1 MAKSHVVIRSTTTR
15 SVERAV
21 EEVMQQCGWES
32 AVPPGAHVVL
42 KPNLCTPSPE
52 ILEMANVSD
61 VVLSAV
67 CAVLATRTHDVTI
80 CESDGVRYTAEEAF
94 EMSRTY
100 AVAKRFGF
108 QAKSLSRDT
117 LVETD
122 HPHLRGWPL
131 PKLLLDCDCFITL
144 AKIKTHATTAYTG
157 ALKNQWGCVPQHNR
171 LILHK
176 HLHTLIGD
184 VNRILKPR
192 LGLTD
197 GLVGMEGRG
206 PINGRPVR
214 LGVIAGSTDLVALD
228 AACMRFVGLDP
239 ATAEHLVHAAQI
251 GLGKMGVD
259 EVTVDADCAVPKP
272 FLPAE
277 QDWPIKAMNLIT
289 KSEFLTRHLLLNDSI
304 FFPARWVANFA
315 RRAKARIAGAG
326 GQDHRTSADRERTN
340 KETA

>member
-1 MAKSHVVIRSTTTR
+1 MSRVVIRSTATR
-15 SVERAV
+15 SVEDAV
-21 EEVMQQCGWES
+21 EEVMQRCDWQS
-32 AVPPGAHVVL
+32 VVSVGARVVI
-42 KPNLCTPSPE
+42 KPNLCTPSSE

-61 VVLSAV
+61 VVLGAV
-67 CAVLATRTHDVTI
+67 CAVLKTRTNDVTI
-80 CESDGVRYTAEEAF
+80 CESDGVRYTAEQAF
-94 EMSRTY
+94 DMSGAY
-100 AVAKRFGF
+100 AVAKRFGY
-108 QAKSLSRDT
+108 QVKSLSKDS
-117 LVETD
+117 LVATD

-131 PKLLLDCDCFITL
+131 PKTILDCDCFITL

-157 ALKNQWGCVPQHNR
+157 ALKNQWGCLPQHNR

-192 LGLTD
+192 LGLID

-206 PINGRPVR
+206 PINGSPVH
-214 LGVIAGSTDLVALD
+214 LNVIAGSTDLVALD

-239 ATAEHLVHAAQI
+239 ATAEHVNHAARI
-251 GLGKMGVD
+251 GLGSVGVD
-259 EVTVDADCAVPKP
+259 EITVDADCATPRP

-289 KSEFLTRHLLLNDSI
+289 KSEFLTRNLLLNDTI

-315 RRAKARIAGAG
+315 RRAKARIMGSG
-326 GQDHRTSADRERTN
+326 GQDHRTSAGRGNHT
-340 KETA
+340 KETP

>member
-1 MAKSHVVIRSTTTR
+1 MAKSHVTIRSTTNQ
-15 SVERAV
+15 SVGRAV
-21 EEVMQQCGWES
+21 EEVMRRCDWES
-32 AVPPGAHVVL
+32 VVLPGARVVI

-52 ILEMANVSD
+52 ILEMANVSE

-67 CAVLATRTHDVTI
+67 CAVLKTRTNDVTI

-94 EMSRTY
+94 EMSKAY
-100 AVAKRFGF
+100 AVAKDFGF
-108 QAKSLSRDT
+108 QVKSLSKDT
-117 LVETD
+117 LIDTA

-131 PKLLLDCDCFITL
+131 PELILECDCFITL

-192 LGLTD
+192 LGLID

-206 PINGRPVR
+206 PINGRPVH

-251 GLGKMGVD
+251 GLGKMGAD
-259 EVTVDADCAVPKP
+259 EVTVDADCAAPKP

-289 KSEFLTRHLLLNDSI
+289 RSEFLTRNLLLNDTI

-315 RRAKARIAGAG
+315 RRTKARITGSVAH
-326 GQDHRTSADRERTN
+326 DHRTNAGR
-340 KETA
+340 